1 MCKRFI
7 SFAIVILLLHFVTA
21 IPSTSA
27 ATDAQKQARYAEK
40 VKAGIVKLGAGK
52 EARVAVR
59 LRDKTKLAGYISEI
73 REDSFAITDPN
84 TDAITV
90 VTWPNVKQVKGHN
103 LSTGA
108 KIAIIGLGIAVAVL
122 GFLLWFENYD

>member
-7 SFAIVILLLHFVTA
+7 ALAIVILLIHFVTG
-21 IPSTSA
+21 IPSASA

-40 VKAGIVKLGAGK
+40 VKAGIVKLGTGK
-52 EARVAVR
+52 QARVVVR

-73 REDSFAITDPN
+73 REDSFAITDPS
-84 TDAITV
+84 TDATTV